1 MMPGSTKPKNLAATL
16 RRWRED
22 PVAFVRENFG
32 VEPDPFQIE
41 VLTEFPRQQ
50 RIAMKAC
57 KGPGKTAVE
66 SWCAWNFLATRPH
79 PKIAATSITGDN
91 LADNLWPEMAKW
103 QNKSPFLKQAFEWTK
118 TRIFAKAHPE
128 TWWMSART
136 WSRTAD
142 TAQQA
147 DTLAGLHA
155 DYLMFI
161 LDESGGIPD
170 SVMAAAEGGLSTG
183 VEMKILQG
191 GNPTHLAG
199 PLYRACTS
207 ERHLWHVVT
216 ITGDPD
222 DPQRSPRISVKWARE
237 QIEKYGKDNPWV
249 LVNVYGQFPPSS
261 MNALLGPD
269 DMEKSM
275 GRIIELQDYN
285 FAAKVLGVDVAR
297 FGDDRTVIFPRQG
310 LYAKERPIIIRNA
323 NTDEI
328 AGQTARKFDDGQY
341 DHIFVDDTG
350 GWGAGTIDA
359 LLRLGYPVTPVN
371 SSAKAFNPRYMNKRA
386 EMHFEG
392 AEWVKKGGALPD
404 LTDLTREATAATY
417 FFNAGRL
424 QVIEKDIIK
433 TIIGCSPDLWDAFL
447 LTFASPV
454 ASQSVSERLANLAG
468 RGHNNLKSDYDPYDE
483 SRPS

>member
-1 MMPGSTKPKNLAATL
+1 MAATL

-32 VEPDPFQIE
+32 VEPDPFQLD
-41 VLTEFPRQQ
+41 VLTAFPREQ

-66 SWCAWNFLATRPH
+66 AWCAWNFMATRPH
-79 PKIAATSITGDN
+79 PKIAITSITGDN
-91 LADNLWPEMAKW
+91 LSDNFWPEMAKW
-103 QNKSPFLKQAFEWTK
+103 QNQSPFLKQAFEWTK

-128 TWWMSART
+128 TWWCSART
-136 WSRTAD
+136 WSRNAD
-142 TAQQA
+142 PSQQA

-183 VEMKILQG
+183 IETKILQG
-191 GNPTHLAG
+191 GNPTHLEG
-199 PLYRACTS
+199 PLYRACTT
-207 ERHLWHVVT
+207 ERHLWYVVT

-222 DPQRSPRISVKWARE
+222 DPQRSPRISTKWARE
-237 QIEKYGKDNPWV
+237 QIEKYGRDNPWV
-249 LVNVYGQFPPSS
+249 LVNVFGQFPPSS
-261 MNALLGPD
+261 INSLLGPD
-269 DMEKSM
+269 DLEKSM
-275 GRIIELQDYN
+275 GLQIEPHTYT

-297 FGDDRTVIFPRQG
+297 YGDDRTVIFRRQG
-310 LYAKERPIIIRNA
+310 LYAGVAPKILRNA
-323 NTDEI
+323 DTHEI
-328 AGQTARKFDDGQY
+328 AGQVAREFDDWGA

-386 EMHFEG
+386 EMAFEG

-404 LTDLTREATAATY
+404 MPELQREATAATY

-424 QVIEKDIIK
+424 QLIDKDMIK
-433 TIIGCSPDLWDAFL
+433 KLIGSSPDLWDGFL

-454 ASQSVSERLANLAG
+454 ASLSASDRLIAEAG
-468 RGHNNLKSDYDPYDE
+468 GSAKQPMKSDYDPFDE
-483 SRPS
+483 SRAN

>member
-1 MMPGSTKPKNLAATL
+1 M

-22 PVAFVRENFG
+22 PIAFVRENFG
-32 VEPDPFQIE
+32 VEPDPFQLE
-41 VLTEFPRQQ
+41 VLAAFPHKQ

-66 SWCAWNFLATRPH
+66 SWLVWNFLATRPH
-79 PKIAATSITGDN
+79 PKIAITSITGDN
-91 LADNLWPEMAKW
+91 LSDNMWPELAKW
-103 QNKSPFLKQAFEWTK
+103 QNRSPFLKKAFEWTK
-118 TRIFAKAHPE
+118 TRIFSKDHPE
-128 TWWMSART
+128 TWWASART
-136 WSRTAD
+136 WSRNSD
-142 TAQQA
+142 PGQQA

-155 DYLMFI
+155 DYLMFV

-183 VEMKILQG
+183 IETKIIQG
-191 GNPTHLAG
+191 GNPTHLEG
-199 PLYRACTS
+199 PLYRACTT

-222 DPQRSPRISVKWARE
+222 DPLRSPRISIQWARE

-249 LVNVYGQFPPSS
+249 LVNVFGQFPPSS
-261 MNALLGPD
+261 INVLLGPED
-269 DMEKSM
+269 LQKSM
-275 GRIIELQDYN
+275 GRQIAIQDYN

-297 FGDDRTVIFPRQG
+297 FGDDRTVIFRRQG
-310 LYAKERPIIIRNA
+310 LHAGRQPKILRNA
-323 NTDEI
+323 DTHEI
-328 AGQTARKFDDGQY
+328 AGQTAREFDEWGA

-359 LLRLGYPVTPVN
+359 LIRLGYPVTPVN

-392 AEWVKKGGALPD
+392 AEWVKKGGGLPD
-404 LTDLTREATAATY
+404 IPEIVREATAATY

-424 QVIEKDIIK
+424 QVIEKDMIK
-433 TIIGCSPDLWDAFL
+433 KVIGCSPDLWDSFL

-454 ASQSVSERLANLAG
+454 ASLSVSDRLAAAAG
-468 RGHNNLKSDYDPYDE
+468 TTNSALKSDYDPFDE
-483 SRPS
+483 SRMT

>member
-1 MMPGSTKPKNLAATL
+1 MSNVSKGMAVTL

-22 PVAFVRENFG
+22 PIAFVRENFG
-32 VEPDPFQIE
+32 VEPDPFQLD
-41 VLTEFPRQQ
+41 VLANFPHKN

-66 SWCAWNFLATRPH
+66 AWCIWNFLATRPH
-79 PKIAATSITGDN
+79 PKIAVTSITGDN
-91 LADNLWPEMAKW
+91 LSDNMWPELAKW

-128 TWWMSART
+128 TWWCSARS

-142 TAQQA
+142 TSQQA

-155 DYLMFI
+155 DYLMFV

-183 VEMKILQG
+183 IETKILQG
-191 GNPTHLAG
+191 GNPTHLEG
-199 PLYRACTS
+199 PLYRACTT
-207 ERHLWHVVT
+207 ERHLWHLVT

-222 DPQRSPRISVKWARE
+222 DPLRSPRISVQWARE
-237 QIEKYGKDNPWV
+237 QIEKYGRDNPWV
-249 LVNVYGQFPPSS
+249 LVNVFGQFPPSS
-261 MNALLGPD
+261 INSLLGPD
-269 DMEKSM
+269 DLQKAA
-275 GRIIELQDYN
+275 GRKIQPQDYN

-310 LYAKERPIIIRNA
+310 LCASDHPIILRNA
-323 NTDEI
+323 DTHEI
-328 AGQTARKFDDGQY
+328 AGQVARKFDDWQA

-359 LLRLGYPVTPVN
+359 LIRLGYPVTPVN

-392 AEWVKKGGALPD
+392 AEWVKKGGSLPD
-404 LTDLTREATAATY
+404 LTELVREATAATY

-424 QVIEKDIIK
+424 QVIEKDMIK
-433 TIIGCSPDLWDAFL
+433 KVIGCSPDLWDAFL

-454 ASQSVSERLANLAG
+454 ASTSVSDRLAALAG
-468 RGHNNLKSDYDPYDE
+468 TANHAIKADYDPFDE
-483 SRPS
+483 SRAA